1 VSSPISV
8 VPFEAKKN
16 ELALGKSGLG
26 QLLHLGRIMNAGL
39 DNLKRF
45 CIFKDILKSNEWP
58 SILFLKSDAV
68 SEN

>member
-1 VSSPISV
+1 MSSPISV

-45 CIFKDILKSNEWP
+45 CIFKDILKSNE
-58 SILFLKSDAV
+58 
-68 SEN
+68 